1 MVERRLLLLS
11 FHAPPEPAIGGLRW
25 WGLSRHL
32 AKRGWAVHMITAAL
46 GASGE
51 PVPAGMV
58 VETAE
63 RRTTLRDRYR
73 AVRKAQVAGNMAR
86 RGPAPTPK
94 ASANGRAARPVTLR
108 SNLAALLSFP
118 DQGRGWLL
126 RAAAATRRAVRDFEP
141 GVIVSTGPPHSV
153 HLAAALG
160 SAGSGIPRV
169 MDYRDPWTHSSN
181 PYTARGW
188 SLNAQRRLERA
199 SISRAALV
207 LTTTREVRDAVQ
219 RDHPGARVAWLP
231 NGVDTDTLPSRPAR
245 GFPGLCMTH
254 LGSLYFNR
262 SPVPAL
268 RAFAAFLAR
277 HPAAAEAGS
286 TLRFVGSVSTDF
298 RPVLDATIAELGI
311 RERVQATGMMPR
323 EGALEILAKSQVA
336 LVLAQGQATMVPAK
350 LYECVA
356 MGLPTLVV
364 TEHDSATAAEAKR
377 LGAAVHDPEDEQ
389 GIADTLS
396 RVWSGDWAPAS
407 GLPPLRDHA
416 HLAAEV
422 EELFHAMAPTR
433 QLEHGFAHP

>member
-1 MVERRLLLLS
+1 VERRLLLLS

-32 AKRGWAVHMITAAL
+32 AKRGWAVHMITAAA
-46 GASGE
+46 GASAE
-51 PVPAGMV
+51 PVPADME
-58 VETAE
+58 VETIE
-63 RRTTLRDRYR
+63 RRSTIQDRYR
-73 AVRKAQVAGNMAR
+73 VVRRAQKARAPAG
-86 RGPAPTPK
+86 RGPAPAPRTS
-94 ASANGRAARPVTLR
+94 ASGRAARPVTLR

-126 RAAAATRRAVRDFEP
+126 RAAAATRKAVRNFEP
-141 GVIVSTGPPHSV
+141 NVIVSTGPPHSV

-169 MDYRDPWTHSSN
+169 MDYRDPWTHTSN

-188 SLNAQRRLERA
+188 SLVAQRRLERA
-199 SISRAALV
+199 SLRRAALI

-219 RDHPGARVAWLP
+219 RDHPEARVAWLP
-231 NGVDTDTLPSRPAR
+231 NGVDTDTLPLRPAQ

-277 HPAAAEAGS
+277 HPAAAVAGS

-298 RPVLDATIAELGI
+298 RPILDATIAELDI
-311 RERVQATGMMPR
+311 HEWVQATGMMPR
-323 EGALEILAKSQVA
+323 EGALEILAKSHVA

-350 LYECVA
+350 LYESVA

-407 GLPPLRDHA
+407 GLPPSRDHA

-422 EELFHAMAPTR
+422 EELFYAMAPAR